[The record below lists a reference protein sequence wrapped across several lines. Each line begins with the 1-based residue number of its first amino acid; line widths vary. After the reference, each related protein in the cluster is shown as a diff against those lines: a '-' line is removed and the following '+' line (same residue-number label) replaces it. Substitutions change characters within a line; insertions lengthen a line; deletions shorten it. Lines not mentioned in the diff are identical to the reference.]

1 VYEEML
7 AEGDNMTGYDR
18 NNLMEI
24 QYDNSELCHRADD
37 KIRTFQ
43 ADGSREAG
51 IFHHLITLPT
61 YHTTALHMNDLT
73 QGYFEEGM
81 LAYVRGSK
89 TRNSQRCCMC
99 KTSKNG
105 RIESW

>member
-24 QYDNSELCHRADD
+24 QYIILSCVIVQMIKLEP
-37 KIRTFQ
+37 Q

-73 QGYFEEGM
+73 KVILEKKECWLM
-81 LAYVRGSK
+81 LRGSK
-89 TRNSQRCCMC
+89 TRNS
-99 KTSKNG
+99 KVLHV
-105 RIESW
+105 

>member
-1 VYEEML
+1 MLNWFKYSPSFNWTLNFRNQVYEEML

-43 ADGSREAG
+43 ADGSREAD
-51 IFHHLITLPT
+51 FPSLNYLT
-61 YHTTALHMNDLT
+61 YVPYPALHMNDLT
-73 QGYFEEGM
+73 YFG
-81 LAYVRGSK
+81 R
-89 TRNSQRCCMC
+89 RNVGLC
-99 KTSKNG
+99 
-105 RIESW
+105 